1 MTRIRLAELALAV
14 THNGGNFYWSFG
26 EFKSVINASEAK
38 KTMVKINRKAVSII
52 HSLEF

>member
-14 THNGGNFYWSFG
+14 SHSAGNFYWSFG

-38 KTMVKINRKAVSII
+38 KTMVSIMRIAVSII
-52 HSLEF
+52 YFAS

>member
-1 MTRIRLAELALAV
+1 MVELARV
-14 THNGGNFYWSFG
+14 VSHNADNFYWSFG
-26 EFKSVINASEAK
+26 EFRSVIRASEAK